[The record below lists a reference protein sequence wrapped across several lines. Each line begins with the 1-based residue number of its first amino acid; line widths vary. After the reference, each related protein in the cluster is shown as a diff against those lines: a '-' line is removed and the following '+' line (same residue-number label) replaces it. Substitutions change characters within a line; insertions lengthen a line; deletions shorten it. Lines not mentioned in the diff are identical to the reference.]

1 MHVLFIPKFCMVIV
15 SLEWEK
21 FLPRLVMAVLKG
33 RGGAGRG
40 EVRGG
45 GGGGDAGRGRGEGRV
60 QVVHLHLVLVLQLQP
75 APAPDV
81 PVVVVVAGVAVA
93 VQAREPGGG
102 RLGAPVR
109 GRHLPGRGHQAVGL
123 AALRHE
129 GHSLAQSVLS
139 LKLVCS

>member
-1 MHVLFIPKFCMVIV
+1 MVIV
-15 SLEWEK
+15 SLEWEE

-60 QVVHLHLVLVLQLQP
+60 QVVHLHLVLVLQLHP
-75 APAPDV
+75 ADV

>member
-1 MHVLFIPKFCMVIV
+1 MVIV

-33 RGGAGRG
+33 RGGARRG

-45 GGGGDAGRGRGEGRV
+45 GGVGDTGRGRGEGRV
-60 QVVHLHLVLVLQLQP
+60 QVVHLHLVLVLQLHPAP

-81 PVVVVVAGVAVA
+81 PVVVVVARVAVA

>member
-81 PVVVVVAGVAVA
+81 PVVVVVARVAVA

-109 GRHLPGRGHQAVGL
+109 GRQLAGRGHQAVGL

>member
-1 MHVLFIPKFCMVIV
+1 MVIV

-45 GGGGDAGRGRGEGRV
+45 GGGGDAGRGRGRGEGRV
-60 QVVHLHLVLVLQLQP
+60 QVVHLHLVLVLQP
-75 APAPDV
+75 ADV
-81 PVVVVVAGVAVA
+81 PVVVVVARVAVA